1 MTDGLNTKIKKI
13 DWLLA
18 QPLSP
23 DARRIWK
30 KHKHSLEN
38 IRIER
43 AQERV
48 EALARLGGAFIE
60 Q

>member
-1 MTDGLNTKIKKI
+1 MTDGLSTKIKKI

-30 KHKHSLEN
+30 KHRHSLEN

>member
-1 MTDGLNTKIKKI
+1 MIERIAIKIKKI

-43 AQERV
+43 AQQRV

>member
-1 MTDGLNTKIKKI
+1 
-13 DWLLA
+13 LLA

-30 KHKHSLEN
+30 KHRHSLEN

-43 AQERV
+43 AQQRV